1 MGVPLSSL
9 MYIIWK
15 LLRWLLALFF
25 VSTILVVV
33 LYRFLPVYATPLM
46 FIRTVQ
52 QITSGEMPRWHHQ
65 WVSMEEIAPSMPVA
79 VMASE
84 DQRFLLHH
92 GFDFDAIEKAA
103 KHNQRSKR
111 KHGASTI
118 SQQTAKNVF
127 LWPGRSWTRK
137 GLEAYFTCLIELF
150 WSKQR
155 IMEVYLNSIEMG
167 DGIYGV
173 SSVARHNFGKEAGE
187 LSRGDCALIAA
198 TLPNPRLYDSANPSA
213 YIRKRQAKILHEMKF
228 IPLFPK
234 EGEEINSK
242 TVSSGI
248 YSR

>member
-1 MGVPLSSL
+1 
-9 MYIIWK
+9 
-15 LLRWLLALFF
+15 
-25 VSTILVVV
+25 
-33 LYRFLPVYATPLM
+33 
-46 FIRTVQ
+46 
-52 QITSGEMPRWHHQ
+52 
-65 WVSMEEIAPSMPVA
+65 MEI
-79 VMASE
+79 
-84 DQRFLLHH
+84 
-92 GFDFDAIEKAA
+92 
-103 KHNQRSKR
+103 
-111 KHGASTI
+111 
-118 SQQTAKNVF
+118 
-127 LWPGRSWTRK
+127 
-137 GLEAYFTCLIELF
+137 
-150 WSKQR
+150 
-155 IMEVYLNSIEMG
+155 YLNSIEMG